1 MTWITDQPGSQ
12 TRQSI
17 CLLAISA
24 VYHKPTELGLEQ
36 GRLNQNNFS
45 IPSFKLLCQQHS
57 TAWVGMELLKQVVR
71 TEVLVVVERMA
82 GQWQAWRADTHNG
95 AGASQHIVN
104 RSLATMARNPL
115 QQCPS
120 MPTTTRGIACRGAR
134 GNRGERERC
143 LPPPREVTGPSLDL
157 LPPLAAANTHL
168 QRLQHFHVEYL

>member
-1 MTWITDQPGSQ
+1 MPARHICSLPQ
-12 TRQSI
+12 THR
-17 CLLAISA
+17 
-24 VYHKPTELGLEQ
+24 TGLGREDLIKK
-36 GRLNQNNFS
+36 NFS
-45 IPSFKLLCQQHS
+45 IPSFKLLYHQHS
-57 TAWVGMELLKQVVR
+57 TAWVGIELLKQVVR

-115 QQCPS
+115 QQCPA
-120 MPTTTRGIACRGAR
+120 MPTTTRGIACNERGAR

-168 QRLQHFHVEYL
+168 SR